1 MRIPIL
7 SILALLAVAAPASA
21 SQVLEYQ
28 PDGRL
33 VPKQNPYL
41 LPPQGPELVEA
52 PGLAPA
58 PASPKVRAARGPSVK
73 SAIATARRRKQISA
87 ASARR
92 YLRIYSAAR
101 HARSRVS
108 GRNRS
113 ELSSVISVLEGMAA
127 HRRLTGSRMPA
138 LFLQLSRNRAFWR
151 GYRGVS
157 AGARVAFKGSPVVFQ
172 YYPGQG
178 LQFQPLANFGMA
190 NGMIT
195 KCRRRPKACD
205 RPGIKRLL
213 DDLVGLRSKRGNFVT
228 WEYYFHFGGGTPPWT
243 SGMSSATAIQALA
256 RGSAR
261 SILNDR
267 SYLRVARRA
276 LGVFK
281 RRPPVGVRIRSGRG
295 AHYLI
300 YSFAP
305 RERVLNAFL
314 QSIIGLFDYA
324 KVADDRAARALW
336 KAGDRAARR
345 ELPRYDTGSW
355 SRYSMG
361 GPPASREYHQ
371 LTTDFLDKLCYHL
384 GGTYCKYYK
393 RFRSY
398 LGKKPKARTSD
409 AAARRR

>member
-7 SILALLAVAAPASA
+7 CIAALLALAAPAYA

-33 VPKQNPYL
+33 VAHENPYL
-41 LPPQGPELVEA
+41 PPPQGPELVRA
-52 PGLAPA
+52 PGVRPAAP
-58 PASPKVRAARGPSVK
+58 SLKRLKRRAHGPSVK
-73 SAIATARRRKQISA
+73 SAIVTARRRGQISA
-87 ASARR
+87 GAARR
-92 YLRIYSAAR
+92 YERIYNGAR
-101 HARSRVS
+101 RARSRLG

-113 ELSSVISVLEGMAA
+113 ELSAVISVLHGIAA
-127 HRRLTGSRMPA
+127 RKRLTGSRMPA
-138 LFLQLSRNRAFWR
+138 LFLQLSRNRQFWR

-157 AGARVAFKGSPVVFQ
+157 AGARVAFRGSPVVFQ
-172 YYPGQG
+172 YYSGMG

-195 KCRRRPKACD
+195 KCRRKPKACD

-213 DDLVGLRSKRGNFVT
+213 DDLVALRSKRGSFVT
-228 WEYYFHFGGGTPPWT
+228 WEYYFYFDGGTPPWT

-267 SYLRVARRA
+267 SYLRVARRV

-324 KVADDRAARALW
+324 KVAHSSTARALW
-336 KAGDRAARR
+336 EAGDRAARR

-361 GPPASREYHQ
+361 GPLASREYHQ
-371 LTTDFLDKLCYHL
+371 LTTEFLQKLCYHL
-384 GGTYCKYYK
+384 GGTYCTYYK

-398 LGKKPKARTSD
+398 LGKK
-409 AAARRR
+409 